1 MAKTATQNLLIVYV
15 RMPEPG
21 QVKTRLAAD
30 VGDEAACELY
40 RAFTDAAI
48 ARGRAVPDTTLR
60 LDYAP
65 DTAAACAYFAGR
77 YPGAPLAPQL
87 DGGLGARM
95 HASICS
101 GLSAGHTRVC
111 LMGSDIPDMPLRN
124 LHAAFQYLG
133 AHQAVIM
140 PTADGGYCLVGARMP
155 TPEIFDDTRI
165 PWSTPQVLQATV
177 DIAARSRI
185 PLAMAPQWHDVDN
198 AADLAALRLRIRKL
212 PNSDIITPLRRALAQ
227 WAP

>member
-1 MAKTATQNLLIVYV
+1 
-15 RMPEPG
+15 
-21 QVKTRLAAD
+21 
-30 VGDEAACELY
+30 
-40 RAFTDAAI
+40 
-48 ARGRAVPDTTLR
+48 
-60 LDYAP
+60 
-65 DTAAACAYFAGR
+65 
-77 YPGAPLAPQL
+77 
-87 DGGLGARM
+87 
-95 HASICS
+95 
-101 GLSAGHTRVC
+101 
-111 LMGSDIPDMPLRN
+111 
-124 LHAAFQYLG
+124 
-133 AHQAVIM
+133 
-140 PTADGGYCLVGARMP
+140 MP